1 MSKIIEFGPEARQK
15 LSAGIDKLANAVTA
29 TLGPNGRNVVIANQ
43 GIPQSTKD
51 GVTVAKSITLEDPI
65 EELGVQLLKQAAI
78 KTADNAGDGTTT
90 STLLAQEMVK
100 QGLTHLNNGAN
111 SVEIKRGIDSAV
123 KEVVTYLRHNIKE
136 DVSEEDQL
144 KQIATISA
152 NNDPEVGE
160 LIATAMQKVGR
171 EGVVFIE
178 ESKNGETYL
187 ETVEGMQF
195 DRGYKS
201 PYFVTDNNNM
211 STTIS
216 DALILIADKK
226 FTQVKELLPILEAV
240 SAQNKSLL
248 IIAEDIEGE
257 ALATLI
263 VNKARGILKVVA
275 VKAPDFGD
283 RRKLLLED
291 IAIMTGGQVFSTEKG
306 MKLDKFN
313 WEWFGEARVVTVSK
327 DTTTL
332 VDGKGD
338 AEKIEARITELQT
351 QIEKALSPYEKEKLQ
366 ERLAKF
372 VGGVAIVHVGGF
384 TESEMREKKD
394 RVDDAL
400 QATKAALEEGIVP
413 GGGAALLY
421 AREAITDRTNIGKN
435 IVYKACSAPFM
446 KILTNAGKTDSEC
459 YGLINGLNVTK
470 IETYSTSSKI
480 ETYST
485 ASVESN
491 NWKGYDLKTDSFVN
505 MKNAGIIDPAKVTR
519 TAIENAASVAGTIL
533 LTEAVVVDKPEDKKS
548 EGGFGDMMGMM

>member
-1 MSKIIEFGPEARQK
+1 MSKIIEFGPEARKK
-15 LSAGIDKLANAVTA
+15 LSAGIDKLANAVTS

-78 KTADNAGDGTTT
+78 KTADHAGDGTTT

-100 QGLTHLNNGAN
+100 QGLLHLNNGAN
-111 SVEIKRGIDSAV
+111 AVEIKRSIDKTV
-123 KEVVTYLRHNIKE
+123 KELVNFIRTDIKE
-136 DVSEEDQL
+136 DISSEDQL

-201 PYFVTDNNNM
+201 PYFVTDNNTM

-240 SAQNKSLL
+240 STQNKSLL

-283 RRKLLLED
+283 RRKLILED

-313 WEWFGEARVVTVSK
+313 WEWFGEARVVTVGK

-338 AEKIEARITELQT
+338 AEKIEARITELQS
-351 QIEKALSPYEKEKLQ
+351 QIEKSVSPYEKEKLQ

-384 TESEMREKKD
+384 TESEMKEKKD

-413 GGGAALLY
+413 GGGAVLLH
-421 AREAITDRTNIGKN
+421 ARTNIRIEDIGSQ
-435 IVYKACSAPFM
+435 IVYNACAAPFK
-446 KILTNAGKTDSEC
+446 KILSNAGYEQEEIYNAVNS
-459 YGLINGLNVTK
+459 VTSGD
-470 IETYSTSSKI
+470 Y
-480 ETYST
+480 
-485 ASVESN
+485 
-491 NWKGYDLKTDSFVN
+491 WFGWDLKSEEFTD
-505 MKNAGIIDPAKVTR
+505 MKDAGIIDPAKVTR
-519 TAIENAASVAGTIL
+519 TALENAASVAGTIL
-533 LTEAVVVDKPEDKKS
+533 LTEAVVVDKPEENKNDD
-548 EGGFGDMMGMM
+548 GLGNMMGMM